1 MVRDVLQLWLLALAR
16 PATAAEFALA
26 KGGNLCAAGPTAAA
40 YGPTTLIGLAEGKTC
55 DDADDASTIPAEYI
69 AVTLTAAAAINATD
83 TTATSYLTDASLI
96 TEIEATGTTY
106 FTAPNVSTATAGDGS
121 TFSYGSFAFGTYLG
135 NTSSTVFGYASQAS
149 YIGLSGTLSF
159 THNTFNVADA
169 DYSACIA
176 TDDADGAST
185 ACGSAQTAGAGT
197 FKYSLMAYGDGSDF
211 ATWSAGYA
219 FFGVRTVVD
228 YAQMGATANVKFNG
242 DNALSA
248 MAGTQV
254 SSITITGA
262 SGKALQYSF
271 PQKFTYGSVDTG
283 VPVKEGTASV
293 KIRASSANATSFN
306 IDYLFPWAGSFGSAK
321 GYFVYDPDVVE
332 ATTSGTTAGAAA
344 TAAPSGATAGAA
356 ATAAPSGSTAGA
368 ATSSGT
374 SGSTTGA
381 ATTSG
386 TSGSNASGTN
396 ASNASNAS
404 GTTGG
409 TSGSEEPDAAVSRAF
424 TQSTSLAC
432 AILTFMIGLRKV

>member
-16 PATAAEFALA
+16 PATAADFALA

-40 YGPTTLIGLAEGKTC
+40 YGSQTLIGLAEGRTC
-55 DDADDASTIPAEYI
+55 ADADDASTIPAEYI
-69 AVTLTAAAAINATD
+69 AVTLTAAAAIKAAD

-96 TEIEATGTTY
+96 DEIEATGTTY
-106 FTAPNVSTATAGDGS
+106 FTAPAVSDAAAA
-121 TFSYGSFAFGTYLG
+121 FQYGSFSFGTYLG
-135 NTSSTVFGYASQAS
+135 DTTGTVFGYASQAS
-149 YIGLSGTLSF
+149 YIGLSGTMSF
-159 THNTFNVADA
+159 TENTFNVAGE

-176 TDDADGAST
+176 TDAADGAST
-185 ACGSAQTAGAGT
+185 ACGSAQTAGPGT
-197 FKYSLMAYGDGSDF
+197 FKYSLMAYGDGTGF
-211 ATWSAGYA
+211 AAWSADYA

-228 YAQMGATANVKFNG
+228 YAQMGATASVTFNG
-242 DNALSA
+242 NTALSA

-271 PQKFTYGSVDTG
+271 PQKFVYGSVATG
-283 VPVKEGTASV
+283 APVKEGTASV
-293 KIRASSANATSFN
+293 QIRASSATATSFN

-332 ATTSGTTAGAAA
+332 ATTSGTTAGSAT
-344 TAAPSGATAGAA
+344 TAAPSGTTAGAA
-356 ATAAPSGSTAGA
+356 TTAAASGSTAGA
-368 ATSSGT
+368 ATTGGT

-381 ATTSG
+381 ATTGG

-396 ASNASNAS
+396 ASGS
-404 GTTGG
+404 TGG
-409 TSGSEEPDAAVSRAF
+409 TSGSEEPDAATSRAF